1 MFVVV
6 AITSISELTY
16 ITQELMHSLPGA
28 SCQQRQRRGHSVNS
42 HAQGQ
47 TTQTHTPS
55 ASSITSSAGGTGV
68 GGPAQ
73 TSQLKEHHH
82 VMRQLPEFGFAKH
95 MPDTLN
101 RVVTEISGAPFVTRL
116 VAQAAAAAA
125 KRKADQGAD
134 HQGQSA
140 VDVNE
145 LLTVQPKKRQ
155 RRAAAPKSRRGTT
168 AKAAAQ
174 PADVDVEIQDGD
186 VAMAASDD
194 AASRPRWWVDDV
206 FSCLAHAAGG
216 AQSDIMVSSP
226 EFAYF

>member
-6 AITSISELTY
+6 AITPISALTCS
-16 ITQELMHSLPGA
+16 THELMRSCTYCQVPVVSSGSAGDTA
-28 SCQQRQRRGHSVNS
+28 STS

-47 TTQTHTPS
+47 TTQTHTPL
-55 ASSITSSAGGTGV
+55 ASSITSSGGGSGV

-125 KRKADQGAD
+125 KRKTDQGAD
-134 HQGQSA
+134 QQGQTA

-155 RRAAAPKSRRGTT
+155 RRAAAPKSRKGAA

-174 PADVDVEIQDGD
+174 PADVDVEIQDI
-186 VAMAASDD
+186 AMAASDD

-216 AQSDIMVSSP
+216 A
-226 EFAYF
+226 